1 MYWPELLH
9 ILVEIVEIQLLF
21 DHKPWCEPRR
31 KEDERKDID
40 DDGWTGSVVVGARE
54 RVGRT

>member
-31 KEDERKDID
+31 KEDE
-40 DDGWTGSVVVGARE
+40 SHE
-54 RVGRT
+54 E